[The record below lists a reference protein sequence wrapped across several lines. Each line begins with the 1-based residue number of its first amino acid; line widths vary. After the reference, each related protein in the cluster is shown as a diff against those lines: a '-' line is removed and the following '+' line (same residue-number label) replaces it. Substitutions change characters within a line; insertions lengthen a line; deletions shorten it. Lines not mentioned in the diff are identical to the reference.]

1 MYFTQKQM
9 WKRED
14 DEVAWLPAGSTRRT
28 VKSEQQHLSPH
39 AHIRDSTET
48 AYFTSSPSSSLSSS
62 TVHSTF
68 PEPRT
73 FPPEFSPP
81 SSRLVRHGFIRFRS
95 GSRASSLFF
104 SFFFFEGKQV
114 ECFTENEHHPQV
126 KSLSPGPARSEWHG
140 FPPPGIHDTAN
151 GWPGTK
157 WKAATTAAER
167 SPPRHPRAAD
177 HVLRQQAVAALLHPT
192 SNGKEKGPLHEDG
205 MIRSEAMLPAA

>member
-14 DEVAWLPAGSTRRT
+14 DEVASLPAGSTRRT

-104 SFFFFEGKQV
+104 FFFEGKQV

-126 KSLSPGPARSEWHG
+126 ESLSPRPVVSGTAFRRPASTTT
-140 FPPPGIHDTAN
+140 PPTG
-151 GWPGTK
+151 GRG
-157 WKAATTAAER
+157 
-167 SPPRHPRAAD
+167 
-177 HVLRQQAVAALLHPT
+177 Q
-192 SNGKEKGPLHEDG
+192 NGKRRPRRRKGRRPVTPAC
-205 MIRSEAMLPAA
+205 RSRTYSGHQ

>member
-14 DEVAWLPAGSTRRT
+14 DEVASLPAGSTRRT

-48 AYFTSSPSSSLSSS
+48 AYFTSSASSSLSSS

-95 GSRASSLFF
+95 GSRASRVFFF
-104 SFFFFEGKQV
+104 SFLKV
-114 ECFTENEHHPQV
+114 S
-126 KSLSPGPARSEWHG
+126 KSSALPKTSTIPKSSHC
-140 FPPPGIHDTAN
+140 
-151 GWPGTK
+151 
-157 WKAATTAAER
+157 
-167 SPPRHPRAAD
+167 PPRPVVSGTAFRRPASTTTPRTGG
-177 HVLRQQAVAALLHPT
+177 RGQ
-192 SNGKEKGPLHEDG
+192 NGKRRPRRRKGRRPVTPAC
-205 MIRSEAMLPAA
+205 RSRTYSGHQ